1 MIPPM
6 NTRENIPTNGSR
18 MTDFFNST
26 ITTAKMFVIIGLVAA
41 AVWATATVYYSAE
54 HRVEIA
60 AMELTRLQQ
69 DIAAMKNTLA
79 RIENQVTGHVL
90 KDKPEG

>member
-1 MIPPM
+1 
-6 NTRENIPTNGSR
+6 

-26 ITTAKMFVIIGLVAA
+26 ITTAKMFVIIALVSG
-41 AVWATATVYYSAE
+41 AVWTTATVYYSAE

-90 KDKPEG
+90 KDQTGG